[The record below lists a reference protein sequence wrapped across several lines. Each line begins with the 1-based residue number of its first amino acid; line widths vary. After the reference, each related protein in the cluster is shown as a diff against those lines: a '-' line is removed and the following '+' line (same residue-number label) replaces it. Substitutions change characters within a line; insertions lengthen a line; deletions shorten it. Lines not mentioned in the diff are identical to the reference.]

1 MGWQIQKIFSLVDNK
16 VTENFWFDCFPN
28 KSENTWYQK
37 KELHS
42 VIHLKYWRKHNFS
55 NTQTVMAVYCVN
67 EDTNPSSEYLLH
79 TLQKVYET
87 IKICVNMI
95 ELPLKT
101 SSVILMPVFMVWNS
115 CNPQWNQNLWR
126 SPTLNGTTS
135 LEMWSNA
142 SSHLPR
148 LAGHEL
154 SNLHIC
160 DVTLPLK
167 ISVRGSQCPKLL
179 PIKSNE

>member
-1 MGWQIQKIFSLVDNK
+1 
-16 VTENFWFDCFPN
+16 
-28 KSENTWYQK
+28 
-37 KELHS
+37 
-42 VIHLKYWRKHNFS
+42 
-55 NTQTVMAVYCVN
+55 MAVYCVN

-154 SNLHIC
+154 ANLHIC

-167 ISVRGSQCPKLL
+167 ISVRGSQCPKLQWIGWRENNL
-179 PIKSNE
+179 HIDYIEEFHLFSTKVLNCYVMKIPQINLIRYKIYIKMYK

>member
-1 MGWQIQKIFSLVDNK
+1 
-16 VTENFWFDCFPN
+16 
-28 KSENTWYQK
+28 
-37 KELHS
+37 
-42 VIHLKYWRKHNFS
+42 
-55 NTQTVMAVYCVN
+55 MAVYCVN

-115 CNPQWNQNLWR
+115 YNPQWNQNLWR

-167 ISVRGSQCPKLL
+167 ISVRGSQCPKLQWMGWRENNL
-179 PIKSNE
+179 HIDYIEEFYLFSTKVLNCYVMKIPQINLIRYKIYIKMYK

>member
-1 MGWQIQKIFSLVDNK
+1 MTDPKNLFTCRQQSDRKFLIWLFSQQIWKHIVSKERTSFS
-16 VTENFWFDCFPN
+16 
-28 KSENTWYQK
+28 NTPQILTK
-37 KELHS
+37 TQ
-42 VIHLKYWRKHNFS
+42 FF

-154 SNLHIC
+154 ANLHIC

>member
-1 MGWQIQKIFSLVDNK
+1 
-16 VTENFWFDCFPN
+16 
-28 KSENTWYQK
+28 
-37 KELHS
+37 
-42 VIHLKYWRKHNFS
+42 
-55 NTQTVMAVYCVN
+55 MAVYCVN

-87 IKICVNMI
+87 IKIYVNMI

-115 CNPQWNQNLWR
+115 CNPQRNQNLWR

-167 ISVRGSQCPKLL
+167 IPVRGSKWPKIFPLKSCWIGWSENNLHIDIWNKRKSFYTKNHKFTYFAMDLL
-179 PIKSNE
+179 NWI